1 MRTTIFSQI
10 VGIVLM
16 LLLGSGLQLSAQDNE
31 SFFTVSGVVKD
42 SHTNKKLN
50 YVNVTVPGTNVG
62 TVTNADGY
70 FTLKIKYALHAKEV
84 EISHLGYLNYRFEVS
99 GDVIGTTILLIP
111 SAKLLQEITVRPDN
125 SRQLVEQAID
135 RIGDNY
141 SKTPTLFS
149 AFYRET
155 VQKGKRYIQVAEAV
169 IDVYKSRYDESIDRD
184 RVRIFKGRKLLA
196 PQKND
201 TLAVK
206 LMGGPYFAVLLDVVK
221 NPDILLDKEALSM
234 YDFTMEDP
242 ISINNR
248 LQYVISFKPA
258 VTMPY
263 ALYYG
268 RYYIDRETLAFTQIA
283 FNLDMS
289 DLNKATEAMLVKKPT
304 GLHFKP
310 YEFSFLVTYKQQNG
324 VSYLNYIRSEA
335 SFKCDWKR
343 RLFSS
348 KYNVVSEMVM
358 TDRADQGV
366 KPFPFKE
373 SFTKNEAFSDKVSA
387 FFDPDFWGA
396 YNIIEP
402 TESLDAAVTKLK
414 KAALNNSEI
423 QK

>member
-1 MRTTIFSQI
+1 MKTTIFSQI
-10 VGIVLM
+10 VGIALM

-31 SFFTVSGVVKD
+31 SFFTVNGVVKD
-42 SHTNKKLN
+42 SHSKKKLP
-50 YVNVTVPGTNVG
+50 YVNVSVPGSNMG
-62 TVTNADGY
+62 TVTNADGE
-70 FTLKIKYALHAKEV
+70 FTLKIKHSLNAKEV
-84 EISHLGYLNYRFEVS
+84 EVSHLGYLNYRFPVS
-99 GDVIGTTILLIP
+99 GNVDGMVIMLVP
-111 SAKLLQEITVRPDN
+111 SAKLLKEITVRPDHP
-125 SRQLVEQAID
+125 RQLVEEAID
-135 RIGDNY
+135 RISDNY
-141 SKTPTLFS
+141 SKIPNLFS

-169 IDVYKSRYDESIDRD
+169 INVYKTPYSQSIDRD
-184 RVRIFKGRKLLA
+184 RVRIFKGRKLLS
-196 PQKND
+196 PQKSD

-221 NPDILLDKEALSM
+221 NPEVLLDKEMLSM
-234 YDFTMEDP
+234 YEFTMDDP
-242 ISINNR
+242 VTIDNR
-248 LQYVISFKPA
+248 PQYVISFKPA
-258 VTMPY
+258 VNMPY

-289 DLNKATEAMLVKKPT
+289 DLSKATEVMLVRKPL

-310 YEFSFLVTYKQQNG
+310 YEFSFLVMYKQHNG

-358 TDRADQGV
+358 TDREDQGV
-366 KPFPFKE
+366 KPFPYKE
-373 SFTKNEAFSDKVSA
+373 AFTKNEAFTDKAGA

-396 YNIIEP
+396 YNIIAP

-414 KAALNNSEI
+414 KAALTNSET
-423 QK
+423 KK